1 MRQHPSRPDKENGP
15 PRRALDRGG
24 LTRSR
29 THAARDVV
37 RRWEAEIPRSLI
49 RNLHPNLI
57 LGLKSAFPKS
67 LSLTTLKPVSPR
79 VHERAGAKPQNR
91 ESFIYARK
99 TQIDARVRDTITCRC
114 YAIN

>member
-1 MRQHPSRPDKENGP
+1 MKQHPSRPDKENGP

-29 THAARDVV
+29 THASRDVV

-67 LSLTTLKPVSPR
+67 LSLTTPKPVSPR
-79 VHERAGAKPQNR
+79 VHERAGA
-91 ESFIYARK
+91 
-99 TQIDARVRDTITCRC
+99 
-114 YAIN
+114 